1 MINGLILTSLRNRLA
16 VLLISTVLLVTGA
29 VFTLRMPVDV
39 FPDLTAPTVSIV
51 VEGHGMAPE
60 EMETLVT
67 FPIETAVNGATDVRR
82 VRSATAVG
90 LAIIWVEFEW
100 GTDIYRAR
108 QTVTERLAPIAATLP
123 QQVEPPALAPVS
135 SIMGETMFLSLTSDR
150 HGLMELRTT
159 AESMIRRRILAVS
172 GVSQVTVI
180 GGDLKQYQVLLD
192 AQRMKALEVTMNE
205 VSDALS
211 HGNQNVSAGFLDD
224 GKTEN
229 VLRGIGR
236 IQNVAD
242 ISDTVVASRHGRAI
256 TVGDVG
262 EVRLGA
268 AIKRGTGAASRR
280 GPNHE
285 PITEDGVI
293 LSIAKQPSAN
303 TLELTGLLDATLED
317 IQHSLPEGMVINSR
331 LFRQSDFIENSIRN
345 TTAALLEGGLFVVV
359 IVIAFLAS
367 MKASLITLLAIPI
380 SLVSAVLALHFTGA
394 SINTMTLGGMA
405 IAIGALVDDAIID
418 VENVVRRLRLNR
430 RLPKEERENVIKVIF
445 DASVEVRTS
454 IVFATFIILLV
465 FTPLLFLSGV
475 EGRLLRPLGV
485 AFCVSLAASLL
496 TALTLTPALCSYLL
510 PESKT
515 VRGEHEPRLIVWLK
529 KLYRG
534 PLDWVLRH
542 PWLTT
547 VPAVALLVVSLV
559 AASRMGKEFLPEFNE
574 GGYVIGLVTLPGTSL
589 QQSSELTSLAQKTLM
604 RHPEVIAM
612 GRRTGRAERDEHA
625 QGVEA
630 TELDMTI
637 DMSAPERLGLA
648 PRTQAEFVEAMRSD
662 LALIPG
668 LQATIGQPISHRI
681 DHMLSGTR
689 ATIAVKIFGDE
700 LPTLRRVAAQVE
712 EQMSGIAG
720 VVDLSTE
727 QQIDVPQVRVE
738 FRREALA
745 RYGLH
750 ISEAAD
756 ALTAAFR
763 GNPVSQVLEGQQVYD
778 VTVRL
783 AESPNADEADVGEV
797 LVDTPMGYK
806 VPLKTL
812 AHIYQDSG
820 PNFINREN
828 VQRKIVV
835 MCNVAGRD
843 MGSVVA
849 DIQRIVSDNVVMPPG
864 YYVQY
869 GGQFESAEATNQR
882 LMLLGILVIVTIGFM
897 LHIMFGS
904 MRAALLIMV
913 NLPLAL
919 IGGVAGVYFSG
930 GVLSVASIIGFISVF
945 GIAARN
951 GIMLVSH
958 IAHLQRYE
966 GVHDFKEAVR
976 RGSMERLAPILMTA
990 LAAGLALIPLA
1001 MKGEEP
1007 GTEILT
1013 PMAMVILF
1021 GLLSSTVLNMLVVP
1035 ALFLR
1040 FGKPPKLAA
1049 PRSEEGFLK
1058 GAMPSTLGSWL
1069 ALPTVGLLALMGAA
1083 SCAQIDPQADFDQA
1097 GELLTQRSGVEQVYD
1112 PGHLRQDRDGATIDG
1127 LRAEEVSAYF
1137 RDGLS
1142 LEEALQLG
1150 LLNNRDLQADF
1161 QRIGIAH
1168 ADWVQ
1173 AGLWRNPSLDAML
1186 RTPTGAGSDVLE
1198 LALGLQLMD
1207 LWRVPLQQRLAEHE
1221 VQATVLRVARRGAEL
1236 AADVEQAYWQAVVA
1250 EQELVAM
1257 EKAVKLEQQWV
1268 KAHQLYFDAGE
1279 LTEVE
1284 LQTQQAAWKQLELQW
1299 IEQADAVDL
1308 SRNQL
1313 ATLLS
1318 VQRDLG
1324 RVPLTTQVS
1333 AVDWSAEAE
1342 PEAEALIRLALQQRL
1357 DLQSMQQSVLALE
1370 QVVEL
1375 HKSGRWGDV
1384 GVGLSTERDDD
1395 NTLLGPA
1402 VNWVLPL
1409 FDQNQARIARAE
1421 FELAAMRKQFE
1432 QQQVLVAQQVR
1443 GLAQQIQNLGD
1454 AIAFQQTIVIP
1465 ELQRA
1470 MNQQMIRVRAGEE
1483 TKLAVMRIQRDIYS
1497 AERALNAKRLQLAAL
1512 HAQLV
1517 QASGQVK

>member
-16 VLLISTVLLVTGA
+16 VLLVSAVLLVTGA
-29 VFTLRMPVDV
+29 IFTLRMPVDV

-123 QQVEPPALAPVS
+123 EQVEPPALAPVS
-135 SIMGETMFLSLTSDR
+135 SIMGETMFLSLTSDQ
-150 HGLMELRTT
+150 HDAMTLRTT

-180 GGDLKQYQVLLD
+180 GGDMKQYQVLLD
-192 AQRMKALEVTMNE
+192 AQRMKALEVTMDE
-205 VSDALS
+205 VADALG

-224 GKTEN
+224 GNTES

-236 IQNVAD
+236 INTVAD
-242 ISDTVVASRHGRAI
+242 IADTVVASRHGRAI
-256 TVGDVG
+256 TVEDVG
-262 EVRLGA
+262 AVKLGA

-280 GPNHE
+280 GLNGE
-285 PITEDGVI
+285 AITEDAVI
-293 LSIAKQPSAN
+293 LSISKQPSAN
-303 TLELTGLLDATLED
+303 TLDLTHLLDDTLAD
-317 IQHSLPEGMVINSR
+317 IQRSLPTGMVINNR
-331 LFRQSDFIENSIRN
+331 IFRQSDFIENSIAN

-367 MKASLITLLAIPI
+367 LRASIITLLAIPI
-380 SLVSAVLALHFTGA
+380 SLVTAILALHFSGA

-430 RLPKEERENVIKVIF
+430 ALPKDQRESFIKVIF

-510 PESKT
+510 PESRT
-515 VRGEHEPRLIVWLK
+515 VRGNHEPRLIIWLK
-529 KLYRG
+529 AIYRG
-534 PLDWVLRH
+534 PLNWALRH
-542 PWLTT
+542 PWMTT
-547 VPAVALLVVSLV
+547 VPAVALLIV
-559 AASRMGKEFLPEFNE
+559 ALIGAARMGKEFLPEFNE

-589 QQSSELTSLAQKTLM
+589 EQSSQLTSLAQKTLM
-604 RHPEVIAM
+604 RHPEIIAI

-630 TELDMTI
+630 TELDMTL
-637 DMSAPERLGLA
+637 DMTAPEQYGL
-648 PRTQAEFVEAMRSD
+648 PRRSQAELLEEMRAD
-662 LALIPG
+662 LAQIPG
-668 LQATIGQPISHRI
+668 LQATFGQPISHRI

-689 ATIAVKIFGDE
+689 ATIAVKIFGED
-700 LPTLRRVAAQVE
+700 LHTLRRVAGDVE
-712 EQMSGIAG
+712 HEMSKVAG

-727 QQIDVPQVRVE
+727 QQVDVPQVRVE

-750 ISEAAD
+750 ISEASA

-783 AESPNADEADVGEV
+783 ADSPNADESDVGEV
-797 LVDTPMGYK
+797 LVDTPAGYK

-828 VQRKIVV
+828 VERKIVV
-835 MCNVAGRD
+835 MCNVAERD
-843 MGSVVA
+843 MGSVVT
-849 DIQRIVSDNVVMPPG
+849 DIKQLVSNNVDMPLG

-869 GGQFESAEATNQR
+869 GGQFESAAATNQR
-882 LMLLGILVIVTIGFM
+882 LAMLGALVVITIGFL
-897 LHIMFGS
+897 LHMMFGS
-904 MRAALLIMV
+904 VRAALLIMV

-958 IAHLQRYE
+958 IGHLQSHE
-966 GVHDFKEAVR
+966 GVTDFKEAVR

-990 LAAGLALIPLA
+990 MAAGLALIPLA
-1001 MKGEEP
+1001 MRGEDP

-1013 PMAMVILF
+1013 PMAIVILF

-1035 ALFLR
+1035 ALYLR
-1040 FGKPPKLAA
+1040 FGLPPKPAA
-1049 PRSEEGFLK
+1049 PRTVEGFLK
-1058 GAMPSTLGSWL
+1058 TKVTSTMGAWL
-1069 ALPTVGLLALMGAA
+1069 LLPTAALLALLGGA
-1083 SCAQIDPQADFDQA
+1083 SCAQVDPQDDFEQA
-1097 GELLTQRSGVEQVYD
+1097 RDLTSQRTGVEQIYD
-1112 PGHLRQDRDGATIDG
+1112 PLASELRPEQI
-1127 LRAEEVSAYF
+1127 SAYF
-1137 RDGLS
+1137 ADGLTIDEAVELALLS
-1142 LEEALQLG
+1142 NLE
-1150 LLNNRDLQADF
+1150 LQADF
-1161 QRIGIAH
+1161 QNIGIAH
-1168 ADWVQ
+1168 ADMVQ

-1186 RTPTGAGSDVLE
+1186 RTPTGSGSQVLE
-1198 LALGLQLMD
+1198 LALGLQVMD
-1207 LWRVPLQQRLAEHE
+1207 LWRVPRQSRIAEHQL
-1221 VQATVLRVARRGAEL
+1221 QATVLDVARRSARLG
-1236 AADVEQAYWQAVVA
+1236 ADVQQAYLQAVA
-1250 EQELVAM
+1250 ASQQMQLLEQ
-1257 EKAVKLEQQWV
+1257 AVKLEQQWV

-1279 LTEVE
+1279 LTSVE
-1284 LQTQQAAWKQLELQW
+1284 LQAQQASWKALELEW
-1299 IEQADAVDL
+1299 IEYADQVDQTRNRLAV
-1308 SRNQL
+1308 
-1313 ATLLS
+1313 LLS
-1318 VQRDLG
+1318 TDRDLG
-1324 RVPLTTQVS
+1324 RVPLSSGVEVDAILDQVEP
-1333 AVDWSAEAE
+1333 DAEQLIQA
-1342 PEAEALIRLALQQRL
+1342 ALDHRL
-1357 DLQSMQQSVLALE
+1357 DLSAMQQSIAALE

-1375 HKSGRWGDV
+1375 QKSGRWGDV
-1384 GVGLSTERDDD
+1384 GVGLSSERDDD
-1395 NTLLGPA
+1395 TTLLGPA
-1402 VNWVLPL
+1402 LNWVLPL
-1409 FDQNQARIARAE
+1409 FDQNQAQVARAE
-1421 FELAAMRKQFE
+1421 FELEQLRKRL
-1432 QQQVLVAQQVR
+1432 QQQKVVVSQQVR
-1443 GLAQQIQNLGD
+1443 GLAQAIQNLRDGLVMRTKVLVPD
-1454 AIAFQQTIVIP
+1454 
-1465 ELQRA
+1465 LQRA
-1470 MNQQMIRVRAGEE
+1470 MQEEQVRLQAGESTWLDMLGHQRQLLVE
-1483 TKLAVMRIQRDIYS
+1483 ERRIADARQRLAVFMI
-1497 AERALNAKRLQLAAL
+1497 ELE
-1512 HAQLV
+1512 
-1517 QASGQVK
+1517 QAVGGKV